1 MLCISGTIPIAEITH
16 RSIITLIPIRIFWT
30 LALVL
35 NPNRLTPNKA
45 IIIIDA
51 NIEVWILGK
60 YALIYSA
67 PIIATPAEEAALE
80 TRIKILIANAIE
92 G

>member
-1 MLCISGTIPIAEITH
+1 MPINM
-16 RSIITLIPIRIFWT
+16 FWT

-67 PIIATPAEEAALE
+67 PIIATPAEEAA
-80 TRIKILIANAIE
+80 
-92 G
+92 

>member
-1 MLCISGTIPIAEITH
+1 
-16 RSIITLIPIRIFWT
+16 LIPIRIFWT

-51 NIEVWILGK
+51 NIEVWIPGK
-60 YALIYSA
+60 YALIYSD
-67 PIIATPAEEAALE
+67 PIIATPAEDAALE
-80 TRIKILIANAIE
+80 TSIKILIANAIE